1 MTVKQFRT
9 LARQT
14 GAYETIPVNLIRI
27 VSDIHKGKAD
37 VSTIFALQKPI
48 NKLLV
53 IVHKNDDGTYN
64 LITGWKDYLI
74 AQRDEIEKI
83 KAVLVNETT
92 REEFLH
98 NMSSEMVWRKLNDI
112 SIPKCFLS
120 HPPKGEKL
128 NVYMS
133 EVTDAV
139 NTGYLYD
146 YLDTKPIT
154 INKDNVLVDGY
165 TRYIIL
171 KKLGYEYKIPIKRK
185 D

>member
-1 MTVKQFRT
+1 MTIKQFRT
-9 LARQT
+9 LARRK

-27 VSDIHKGKAD
+27 VSDIHMGND
-37 VSTIFALQKPI
+37 VPMIFALQKPI

-64 LITGWKDYLI
+64 LITGWKDYII
-74 AQRDEIEKI
+74 AVRDDIKEI

-98 NMSSEMVWRKLNDI
+98 NMSNEMVWLKLKDI
-112 SIPKCFLS
+112 TIPKCFSS
-120 HPPKGEKL
+120 HPPKEEKL
-128 NVYMS
+128 REYKIGIAN
-133 EVTDAV
+133 AV
-139 NTGYLYD
+139 NRGCLSD
-146 YLDTKPIT
+146 YLNEKPIT

-171 KKLGYEYKIPIKRK
+171 KRLKYECEIPVIRK